1 MKKRLL
7 GVTLSLIIGAVLLI
21 GGLYVLNIGPFEEST
36 ADAGTSIDEI
46 NKRSFDTEEMTTNL
60 KSGEFIRAQFR
71 IQLDEP
77 QTLTELE
84 KRDFQVKHVVLLAL
98 AEISA
103 DQLIGS
109 EGIEELEEQIQ
120 TQLNQ
125 HLDSGRVEAVY
136 TTTKVV
142 Q

>member
-36 ADAGTSIDEI
+36 ADAGSSIDEI

-71 IQLDEP
+71 IQLDEA
-77 QTLTELE
+77 QTLAELE

-109 EGIEELEEQIQ
+109 EGIQELEEQIK

>member
-36 ADAGTSIDEI
+36 AEAGTSVDEI

-71 IQLDEP
+71 IQLDEE

-98 AEISA
+98 AETSA

>member
-46 NKRSFDTEEMTTNL
+46 NKRSFETEEMTTNL

-71 IQLDEP
+71 IQLDESK
-77 QTLTELE
+77 TLTELE